1 MTLPDDIEQNFTHL
15 ESTIHKDHTR
25 RCRAEANLMR
35 KLSDELL
42 LESYYKAKELKLS
55 TDFIQLIELEIQR
68 RSLNYK
74 IKATS

>member
-1 MTLPDDIEQNFTHL
+1 
-15 ESTIHKDHTR
+15 
-25 RCRAEANLMR
+25 MR

-42 LESYYKAKELKLS
+42 LESYHKATELKLS
-55 TDFIQLIELEIQR
+55 TDFILLIELEIKR

>member
-1 MTLPDDIEQNFTHL
+1 
-15 ESTIHKDHTR
+15 
-25 RCRAEANLMR
+25 MR